1 MFTGIVEELGTVKN
15 KASINGGYRFA
26 IAAQTVME
34 DLHIG
39 DSINVEGVCQTVVE
53 LSNNI
58 FSIESVGETL
68 EKTTL
73 GNLQLS
79 QKINLERPLSPA
91 SRMGGHFVQGHVNGT
106 AKITQWY
113 PRGENYFLEVE
124 VPPSLARYTIL
135 EGSIAL
141 DGISL
146 TIAHLNENR
155 VSVNIIPHTVK
166 HTSLQ
171 YKNVGDAMNVE
182 VDMLAK
188 YIEKLLNPNKTS
200 ETLNPEN
207 LKKWGY

>member
-1 MFTGIVEELGTVKN
+1 MFTGIVEEIGTIKD
-15 KASINGGYRFA
+15 KAAINGGYRFSV
-26 IAAQTVME
+26 AADIVMT
-34 DLHIG
+34 DLRIG

-53 LSNNI
+53 ISEKS
-58 FSIESVGETL
+58 FAIESVGETL

-73 GNLQLS
+73 GNLQLN
-79 QKINLERPLSPA
+79 QRVNLERPLSPV

-106 AKITQWY
+106 VKITQWY

-124 VPPSLARYTIL
+124 LPKDLVRYTIL

-155 VSVNIIPHTVK
+155 IGVNIIPHTVK

-171 YKNVGDAMNVE
+171 FKNVGDTMNAE
-182 VDMLAK
+182 VDMIAK
-188 YIEKLLNPNKTS
+188 YIEKLLSSNKTS
-200 ETLNPEN
+200 ETLTPEN